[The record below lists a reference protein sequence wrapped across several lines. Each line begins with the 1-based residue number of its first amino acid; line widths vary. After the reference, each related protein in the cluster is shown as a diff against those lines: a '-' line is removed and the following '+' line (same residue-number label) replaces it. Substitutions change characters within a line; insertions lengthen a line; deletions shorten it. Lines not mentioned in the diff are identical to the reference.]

1 MDEIRAFDP
10 IGIIFTGGPQS
21 VYAAGSPQVDPEIF
35 RLGIPILGIC
45 YGCQL
50 MAQYLGGEV
59 TAAGKD
65 TAREYGKTETWFDTD
80 CRLFRG
86 LPEQSITWMSHGDY
100 MAKVPESFRLVAHS
114 DACPTVG
121 ICDEARGFYG
131 VQFHPEVNHTEYGQA
146 MLRNFLYEVCGATGD
161 WTMGDFMRK
170 SIEDIRAK
178 VGDGKVLLAL
188 SGGVDSAVA
197 AALLYRAVGEQL
209 TCIFVDHGLLRKDEG
224 DQVERAMH
232 DCLGMR
238 IVRVNA
244 QERFLTKL
252 AGISEPERKRKIIG
266 EEFIRVF
273 EAEAKK
279 LGRVDFLAQGT
290 IYPDVVESGVGGES
304 VVIKSHHNVGG
315 LPDHVDFK
323 EIIDPLRRLFK
334 DEVRQL
340 GIERGLPESLVWRQP
355 FPGPGLAIRV
365 IGDITEEKL
374 HIVREADAIFREE
387 VAKAGLERS
396 INQYFAALTNLR
408 SVGVMGDERTYDYA
422 IALRAVETQ
431 DFMTADFSRLPWELL
446 DTVSRRIVNEV
457 KGVNRILYDVTSK
470 PPATVELE

>member
-1 MDEIRAFDP
+1 MPNQSVIVLDFGGQYNQLIARRVRECNVYCEVKPNTMTVDEIRAFDP

-21 VYAAGSPQVDPEIF
+21 VYAEGSPQVDPEIF

-65 TAREYGKTETWFDTD
+65 TAREYGKTQTWFDTD

-100 MAKVPESFRLVAHS
+100 MAKVPDSFRLVAHS

-188 SGGVDSAVA
+188 SGSEMVKAANAIGLPIVSEVFADRGYQADGSLVPRGAPGAMIEDEDTAIARVLQMAAQGTVQADDGSTVTLQADSVCVHGDGPKALAFVQKIS
-197 AALLYRAVGEQL
+197 AALLA
-209 TCIFVDHGLLRKDEG
+209 
-224 DQVERAMH
+224 
-232 DCLGMR
+232 
-238 IVRVNA
+238 
-244 QERFLTKL
+244 
-252 AGISEPERKRKIIG
+252 AG
-266 EEFIRVF
+266 
-273 EAEAKK
+273 
-279 LGRVDFLAQGT
+279 T
-290 IYPDVVESGVGGES
+290 
-304 VVIKSHHNVGG
+304 
-315 LPDHVDFK
+315 
-323 EIIDPLRRLFK
+323 
-334 DEVRQL
+334 
-340 GIERGLPESLVWRQP
+340 
-355 FPGPGLAIRV
+355 
-365 IGDITEEKL
+365 T
-374 HIVREADAIFREE
+374 
-387 VAKAGLERS
+387 VAA
-396 INQYFAALTNLR
+396 F
-408 SVGVMGDERTYDYA
+408 
-422 IALRAVETQ
+422 
-431 DFMTADFSRLPWELL
+431 
-446 DTVSRRIVNEV
+446 
-457 KGVNRILYDVTSK
+457 
-470 PPATVELE
+470 